1 MASVVDLVNGYKPNP
16 LVGGGFFV
24 ALRNVQQ
31 LIISTIGIQYVNC
44 HNHETTLSSMTSDHV
59 LVI

>member
-16 LVGGGFFV
+16 LVGGGSFV

-31 LIISTIGIQYVNC
+31 LISTIGIQYVNC